1 MDIAGL
7 LIWMNVLMNTQIAV
21 YTSSSD
27 DAYFKGKVSTDDQI
41 MLFNITKHI
50 ANRTEQSTKLST
62 FM

>member
-1 MDIAGL
+1 
-7 LIWMNVLMNTQIAV
+7 MNVLMNTQIVV